1 MRPAFQSVNQG
12 GHELINLEKNKQ
24 QSIILETLDRVNK
37 NWQAL
42 AIKLLNTT
50 AKLDELQEQSEKFY
64 AVYKHVTLWLDNME
78 VRQLAM
84 PPVGLD
90 PDVLSA
96 QMKEQKVLW
105 DSVSKCVFITF
116 LSVLLNKFSN
126 YESHR
131 GKECSKSFV
140 LSFLRSYRMKLSST
154 RPKSIFL
161 WAWERLSLASRPNS
175 RASRPSLLS
184 RRI

>member
-37 NWQAL
+37 NWQTL

-50 AKLDELQEQSEKFY
+50 AKFDELQEQSEKFY
-64 AVYKHVTLWLDNME
+64 TVYKAVTVWLDTIE
-78 VRQLAM
+78 VRLVSI

-96 QMKEQKVLW
+96 QMKEQKVIW
-105 DSVSKCVFITF
+105 
-116 LSVLLNKFSN
+116 
-126 YESHR
+126 
-131 GKECSKSFV
+131 G
-140 LSFLRSYRMKLSST
+140 
-154 RPKSIFL
+154 
-161 WAWERLSLASRPNS
+161 
-175 RASRPSLLS
+175 
-184 RRI
+184 

>member
-50 AKLDELQEQSEKFY
+50 AKFDELQEQSEKFY
-64 AVYKHVTLWLDNME
+64 SVNKHITVWLDSME
-78 VRQLAM
+78 VRLVSM

-90 PDVLSA
+90 PDVLSS

-105 DSVSKCVFITF
+105 ECRW
-116 LSVLLNKFSN
+116 LLVQAN
-126 YESHR
+126 
-131 GKECSKSFV
+131 
-140 LSFLRSYRMKLSST
+140 
-154 RPKSIFL
+154 RPFEKPLVKKI
-161 WAWERLSLASRPNS
+161 ANRVAGN
-175 RASRPSLLS
+175 
-184 RRI
+184 

>member
-50 AKLDELQEQSEKFY
+50 AKFDELQEQSEKFY
-64 AVYKHVTLWLDNME
+64 AVYKHVILWLDNME
-78 VRQLAM
+78 VRQLSM

-90 PDVLSA
+90 PDVLSV

-105 DSVSKCVFITF
+105 DFVSNFVFITF
-116 LSVLLNKFSN
+116 LSVLLNKFNN
-126 YESHR
+126 YES
-131 GKECSKSFV
+131 KPS
-140 LSFLRSYRMKLSST
+140 
-154 RPKSIFL
+154 
-161 WAWERLSLASRPNS
+161 
-175 RASRPSLLS
+175 SLLNVS
-184 RRI
+184 GSLFSYDREETTKKVCQLTNLLLHKVLLP

>member
-50 AKLDELQEQSEKFY
+50 AKFDELQEQSEKFY
-64 AVYKHVTLWLDNME
+64 SVYKSVTVWLDNIE
-78 VRQLAM
+78 VRLVSI

-90 PDVLSA
+90 PDVLSS
-96 QMKEQKVLW
+96 QMKEQKVIKPRLW
-105 DSVSKCVFITF
+105 LLVREEYVSVKCI
-116 LSVLLNKFSN
+116 SGGG
-126 YESHR
+126 EGR
-131 GKECSKSFV
+131 GGEGREKDKD
-140 LSFLRSYRMKLSST
+140 
-154 RPKSIFL
+154 
-161 WAWERLSLASRPNS
+161 
-175 RASRPSLLS
+175 
-184 RRI
+184 

>member
-50 AKLDELQEQSEKFY
+50 AKFDELQEQSEKFY
-64 AVYKHVTLWLDNME
+64 SVYKSVTVWLDNIE
-78 VRQLAM
+78 VRLVSI

-90 PDVLSA
+90 PDVLSS
-96 QMKEQKVLW
+96 QMKEQKVMWKSTASCRKICKRTRHLKIG
-105 DSVSKCVFITF
+105 VGRVKLLHRGLLKIEKVR
-116 LSVLLNKFSN
+116 VRQGLNK
-126 YESHR
+126 
-131 GKECSKSFV
+131 
-140 LSFLRSYRMKLSST
+140 
-154 RPKSIFL
+154 
-161 WAWERLSLASRPNS
+161 
-175 RASRPSLLS
+175 
-184 RRI
+184 